1 MNDPVVT
8 ADLSR
13 FGQREIDM
21 AAELLQALVRASRSP
36 TIDRR
41 YMDGLT
47 INMNINSGYV
57 FLSDDDYNT
66 YMMNGD
72 QLEQFLFSPY
82 DGREGFYD
90 ELKDEYN
97 DMHPEDQE
105 WLRDHAQALQLHMT
119 HAMIAD
125 NEGVQS

>member
-8 ADLSR
+8 ADLSK
-13 FGQREIDM
+13 FGPREIDM

-72 QLEQFLFSPY
+72 QLEQFLCSPI
-82 DGREGFYD
+82 DGHEGFYD
-90 ELKDEYN
+90 ELIDEYN
-97 DMHPEDQE
+97 DMHIDDQE
-105 WLRDHAQALQLHMT
+105 WLRDHAEEYNLAMT
-119 HAMIAD
+119 PAMIAD
-125 NEGVQS
+125 AKEVQS

>member
-8 ADLSR
+8 ADLSK
-13 FGQREIDM
+13 FGCREIDM
-21 AAELLQALVRASRSP
+21 AAELLQALTRASRSP

-57 FLSDDDYNT
+57 FLSDENYNC

-72 QLEQFLFSPY
+72 QLEQYLSSPY
-82 DGREGFYD
+82 DGHEGFYD
-90 ELKDEYN
+90 ELVDQYG
-97 DMHPEDQE
+97 DMHPDDKE
-105 WLRDHAQALQLHMT
+105 WLIDHARDRSLRMT
-119 HAMIAD
+119 HEMIAD
-125 NEGVQS
+125 DEGVQA